1 MSVNRNS
8 VTKNRVKKYTPLKIL
23 GGDSME
29 FKNTNDVKAIINED
43 NYEKINNL
51 CIKVLIKELYTTVKF
66 ARDSKIS
73 FVSEDKK
80 HNTIDPF
87 THMLI
92 SIYGVLENHP
102 NQPHWFFKY
111 FKRMGIISPL
121 FVLFIL
127 SILTPEELKNILKM
141 YKRPFDN
148 SEMFKKMCTVENSS
162 KLDEDCNKRETLIK
176 EIKTAK
182 DIESNLN
189 TFIRYK
195 MKDYIGDNVSEVTVK
210 FGSVENFEKWVKM
223 VFEYTSMFT
232 QPFIRAFIEKDYEK
246 LKSIIEIFNDM
257 YHVDSKNKIGTVLLE
272 SLDSTIFSQQLFCKH
287 LEYLTNIHYFS
298 TPLSVSCFD
307 NYSEFVLDGTCSDI
321 KPDNMELMTTLIEY
335 INISKGYE

>member
-1 MSVNRNS
+1 MSANRNN
-8 VTKNRVKKYTPLKIL
+8 VTKNRVKQYTPLRIR

-29 FKNTNDVKAIINED
+29 FKNAEDVKTITSGE
-43 NYEKINNL
+43 NYEKTNNL
-51 CIKVLIKELYTTVKF
+51 CIKILIKELYNTVKI
-66 ARDSKIS
+66 ARDAKFS
-73 FVSEDKK
+73 FVSDDKK

-111 FKRMGIISPL
+111 FKRMGVVSPL
-121 FVLFIL
+121 FVLFVL

-141 YKRPFDN
+141 FKRPFDN
-148 SEMFKKMCTVENSS
+148 AEMFKKMCTIESS
-162 KLDEDCNKRETLIK
+162 KIDEDCNKRETLIR
-176 EIKTAK
+176 EIKTAS
-182 DIESNLN
+182 DIETKLN
-189 TFIRYK
+189 AFIAYK
-195 MKDYIGDNVSEVTVK
+195 MEDYIGKDESEIKTK

-232 QPFIRAFIEKDYEK
+232 QPFIKAFIEKDYEK
-246 LKSIIEIFNDM
+246 LKSIVEIFNDM
-257 YHVDSKNKIGTVLLE
+257 YHEDSKNKKGTVLLE
-272 SLDSTIFSQQLFCKH
+272 SLESTIYKQQLFCKH

-307 NYSEFVLDGTCSDI
+307 NYSEFMLDGTDPSL
-321 KPDNMELMTTLIEY
+321 KPDNMELMTNLIEY